1 MGWKN
6 RRKEG
11 KIKGKNKQLLVD
23 KQYEEG
29 EIL

>member
-11 KIKGKNKQLLVD
+11 KIKRKNKQLLVD